1 MKSIRLPKSII
12 AALAVPALLAM
23 TLPSSLS
30 AQSQTETK
38 IRLMGSGLEARDKGD
53 LATAKSNF
61 EQLRQL
67 APDDVTVQRL
77 LASVNAAQTQGST
90 AVSAAPAASTAA
102 APDGIAQVSYP
113 PRKGAAATG
122 AAASGDAGS
131 GAASAAS
138 ATAAPLDPASQLTQA
153 EESRIADL
161 LKSTEQQRKHARSL
175 AKEKDYDAAITALD
189 ETIQTLPDNTLTL
202 DTITALEKEKGTYAL
217 AKAQYLSNKGDPEG
231 ARAALDAYAN
241 SSMATEKRIKQAQ
254 ARITAHENNPK
265 NQSIEKLNPA
275 FVSDQKAI
283 QQLTTKGRAQY
294 LSGDVD
300 GAEETFRR
308 LETLSASDPAAK
320 YFLRRIA
327 VDKAAMGKAN
337 REKTVATA
345 MQQVAESW
353 QRPGIYRETVKQ
365 SETDPRVNPLR
376 EKINRLAIPS
386 VDLRNMAL
394 AQVVSTLSALAEDAE
409 NTQQPPLPR
418 EPRVNIVL
426 VGPADKAP
434 PVNLRLQGMS
444 LKRVLDILCES
455 TGYRYDVSDIVSL
468 RTGGGGTDML
478 EMEVFPI
485 SKAAIIRMTGVG
497 SGSSVPAAA
506 ADPFATPAGGGG
518 GGGSG
523 GGEADGIRNFLQN
536 AGVQFGPGSALAYDG
551 AAIFVTQTTSN
562 LERVRN
568 ILARFNDVR
577 QVEIEAKFMDIQ
589 AGTLDELGVRWGAS
603 RVSLSGHGSTITSP
617 TRSLSGA
624 FGISQSSSVIRI
636 GDEEYP
642 SGAPS
647 LPGVVSDGS
656 DTVDLAS
663 VAGWIGDFSVNA
675 SIRAIA
681 QNQATELLSAPKVT
695 VLSGNPALMVV
706 AQELRYPQSFGEIE
720 SEVGTSGNTS
730 GGSAGVTITAGTPEE
745 FVTRNI
751 GVELRVTPTVEDDN
765 YSITLDLNPKVT
777 EFEGFVEYGGSSIA
791 ISGGSTVVVPSGFYQ
806 PIFATRELTTKVTVW
821 DGATLV
827 MGGLTREEVKRVN
840 DKVPVLGDIPF
851 VGRLFRSKGETS
863 QKRNLL
869 VFVTANLVSPGGSPK
884 RQTLPGVQSNAQFQN
899 PTLITPAGSESR
911 VRSQ

>member
-12 AALAVPALLAM
+12 AALAVPALFAM
-23 TLPSSLS
+23 TLPSNLS

-38 IRLMGSGLEARDKGD
+38 IRLMADALSARDKGD
-53 LATAKSNF
+53 LATAKSNL

-77 LASVNAAQTQGST
+77 LASVNAAQAQGGLAVPAAPVDST
-90 AVSAAPAASTAA
+90 AVAPE
-102 APDGIAQVSYP
+102 GIAEVSYP
-113 PRKGAAATG
+113 PRKDAGAG
-122 AAASGDAGS
+122 GGS
-131 GAASAAS
+131 GAASAA
-138 ATAAPLDPASQLTQA
+138 AAPLDPASQLTQA

-161 LKSTEQQRKHARSL
+161 LKNTELQRKHARSL
-175 AKEKDYDAAITALD
+175 AKEKDYDGAITTLD

-202 DTITALEKEKGTYAL
+202 DTITTLEKEKGTYAF
-217 AKAQYLSNKGDPEG
+217 AKAQYLLNKGDSEG

-241 SSMATEKRIKQAQ
+241 SSMASEKRIKQAE
-254 ARITAHENNPK
+254 ARIAARENNPE
-265 NQSIEKLNPA
+265 NHPIEEVNPK
-275 FVSDQKAI
+275 FVADQKVI

-294 LSGDVD
+294 LAGDID
-300 GAEETFRR
+300 GAQETFRR
-308 LETLSASDPAAK
+308 VETLSAADPAAK

-327 VDKAAMGKAN
+327 EEKGAMGKAN
-337 REKTVATA
+337 REKTTALA
-345 MQQVAESW
+345 MQQVAEAW
-353 QRPGIYRETVKQ
+353 QLPGVYRDTVDQ
-365 SETDPRVNPLR
+365 VVADPRTNPLR
-376 EKINRLAIPS
+376 EKIARLIMPS
-386 VDLRNMAL
+386 VDLRNMPL
-394 AQVVSTLSALAEDAE
+394 SQVVSTLGALAEDAE
-409 NTQQPPLPR
+409 REQPTLAGN
-418 EPRVNIVL
+418 PRVNIVL
-426 VGPADKAP
+426 LDQENKNPQ
-434 PVNLRLQGMS
+434 VNLRLQGMP
-444 LKRVLDILCES
+444 LKRVLDILVES
-455 TGYRYDVSDIVSL
+455 IGYRYDVTDIVSIK
-468 RTGGGGTDML
+468 TGGSGPNML

-497 SGSSVPAAA
+497 SGSSAPAAA
-506 ADPFATPAGGGG
+506 ADPFAAPAGGGG

-577 QVEIEAKFMDIQ
+577 QVEIEAKFMDVQ
-589 AGTLDELGVRWGAS
+589 AGALDELGVQWGATK
-603 RVSLSGHGSTITSP
+603 VSLSGHGATITSP

-624 FGISQSSSVIRI
+624 FGISQSASSVTIN
-636 GDEEYP
+636 GNSYP
-642 SGAPS
+642 SGAPT
-647 LPGVVSDGS
+647 LPGTVTDGS
-656 DTVDLAS
+656 DTSDIAS
-663 VAGWIGDFSVNA
+663 LSGWIGDFSVSA

-720 SEVGTSGNTS
+720 SEVGT
-730 GGSAGVTITAGTPEE
+730 AGVTITAGTPEE

-777 EFEGFVEYGGSSIA
+777 EFEGFVEYGGLSIA
-791 ISGGSTVVVPSGFYQ
+791 ISGNNTVTVPSGFYQ
-806 PIFATRELTTKVTVW
+806 PIFSTREVTTKVTVW

-840 DKVPVLGDIPF
+840 DKVPVLGDIPYL
-851 VGRLFRSKGETS
+851 GRLFRSKGETS

-884 RQTLPGVQSNAQFQN
+884 RQTLQGVQPNAQFQN
-899 PTLITPAGSESR
+899 PTLVTPAGSEPR
-911 VRSQ
+911 VRSR

>member
-12 AALAVPALLAM
+12 AALAVPALFAM
-23 TLPSSLS
+23 TLPSNLS

-38 IRLMGSGLEARDKGD
+38 IRLMADALSARDKGD
-53 LATAKSNF
+53 LATAKSNL

-77 LASVNAAQTQGST
+77 LASVNAAQAQGGP
-90 AVSAAPAASTAA
+90 AISAAPADSTAA
-102 APDGIAQVSYP
+102 APEGIAEISYP
-113 PRKGAAATG
+113 PRKDAGAGGGTG
-122 AAASGDAGS
+122 AASVP
-131 GAASAAS
+131 
-138 ATAAPLDPASQLTQA
+138 AAPPDPASQLAQA

-161 LKSTEQQRKHARSL
+161 LKNTELQRKHARSL
-175 AKEKDYDAAITALD
+175 AKEKDYDGAIATLD

-202 DTITALEKEKGTYAL
+202 DTIVALEKEKGTYAL
-217 AKAQYLSNKGDPEG
+217 AKAQYLSSKGDTEG
-231 ARAALDAYAN
+231 ARAVLENYAN
-241 SSMATEKRIKQAQ
+241 SSLANEKRIKQLE
-254 ARITAHENNPK
+254 ARIAGRENNPE
-265 NQSIEKLNPA
+265 NHPIEEINPK
-275 FVSDQKAI
+275 FVADQKVI
-283 QQLTTKGRAQY
+283 QQLTIRGRAQY
-294 LSGDVD
+294 LNGDID
-300 GAEETFRR
+300 GAQETFRR
-308 LETLSASDPAAK
+308 VETMSAADPAAK

-327 VDKAAMGKAN
+327 DEKAAMGKAN
-337 REKTVATA
+337 REKTTALA

-353 QRPGIYRETVKQ
+353 QLPGIYRETVVQ
-365 SETDPRVNPLR
+365 DAADARINPLR
-376 EKINRLAIPS
+376 DKISKLTMPS
-386 VDLRNMAL
+386 VDLRNMPL
-394 AQVVSTLSALAEDAE
+394 SQVVQTLSALAEDAE
-409 NTQQPPLPR
+409 VTQQPPLPK
-418 EPRVNIVL
+418 EPRINIVL
-426 VGPADKAP
+426 LGATDKAP
-434 PVNLRLQGMS
+434 PVNLRLQGMT
-444 LKRVLDILCES
+444 LKRVLDILVES
-455 TGYRYDVSDIVSL
+455 IGYRYDVSDIVSIKS
-468 RTGGGGTDML
+468 GGGGTDML

-497 SGSSVPAAA
+497 SGSSAPAAA
-506 ADPFATPAGGGG
+506 ADPFAAPAGGGG

-551 AAIFVTQTTSN
+551 AAIFVTQTTTN

-577 QVEIEAKFMDIQ
+577 QVEIEAKFMDVQ
-589 AGTLDELGVRWGAS
+589 AGALDELGVQWGATK
-603 RVSLSGHGSTITSP
+603 VSLSGHGATITSP

-624 FGISQSSSVIRI
+624 FGISQSSSSVTIN
-636 GDEEYP
+636 GNSYP
-642 SGAPS
+642 SGAPT
-647 LPGVVSDGS
+647 LPGTVTDGS
-656 DTVDLAS
+656 DTSDIANLS
-663 VAGWIGDFSVNA
+663 GWIGEFAVNA

-720 SEVGTSGNTS
+720 SEVGTASSNG

-777 EFEGFVEYGGSSIA
+777 EFEGFVEYGGLSIA
-791 ISGGSTVVVPSGFYQ
+791 ISGNNTVTVPSGFYQ
-806 PIFATRELTTKVTVW
+806 PIFSTREVTTKVTVW

-840 DKVPVLGDIPF
+840 DKVPVLGDIPYL
-851 VGRLFRSKGETS
+851 GRLFRSKGETS

-884 RQTLPGVQSNAQFQN
+884 RQTLQGVQPNAQFQN
-899 PTLITPAGSESR
+899 PTLVTPAGSEPR
-911 VRSQ
+911 VRSR